1 MASVNNGSGYEYGI
15 PPKVSYP
22 MYGDG
27 TTPSPSDI
35 NITASASVDETTGTP
50 SAEVEKTQDG
60 DNVNFAFK
68 FAGLKG
74 EKGADGAQGPQGE
87 KGDTGATGAT
97 GPDYNAVVSTAIT
110 NENGVYSIKN
120 TMHDGTEQEAGTIEV
135 PESDAGIV
143 EVKDTVVE
151 NNTSGYDFHT
161 ITETQNDG
169 TENEVGKFYIAQ
181 KQYLPFEKG
190 TTGQDITIPV
200 VDQSGVVTN
209 ETILRY
215 RHKSFNTTVT
225 IDDPLAVKAITL
237 TLHSDIGG
245 ADKSYILPNIAAY
258 LTYTNIPSTIPSNY
272 LLLCTPIYAGASRG
286 TIFGGVLY
294 CYCSIITDT
303 SYAFIVEFNLY
314 DNKPDFNAWNITDI
328 SVTVQT

>member
-1 MASVNNGSGYEYGI
+1 MANVNNGSGYEYGL
-15 PPKVSYP
+15 PPKVNYP
-22 MYGDG
+22 VYGDD

-35 NITASASVDETTGTP
+35 NITASASVDETTGMP

-97 GPDYNAVVSTAIT
+97 GPDYNAVVSIAIT
-110 NENGVYSIKN
+110 NENGVYTVKN
-120 TMHDGTEQEAGTIEV
+120 TMHDGTEHDVGTIEV

-181 KQYLPFEKG
+181 VQQLQPAFAIEKNG
-190 TTGQDITIPV
+190 TKF
-200 VDQSGVVTN
+200 VDPQTVNQGGTYKT
-209 ETILRY
+209 TILDKQVDGVY
-215 RHKSFNTTVT
+215 MSGTN
-225 IDDPLAVKAITL
+225 IE
-237 TLHSDIGG
+237 
-245 ADKSYILPNIAAY
+245 AD
-258 LTYTNIPSTIPSNY
+258 IPSTFPDDGIAIVIACDRSSSTAIFPVTKSLLKKIGTTY
-272 LLLCTPIYAGASRG
+272 LDNNGNTHTINSIELGCNTNTVSGYTNATCSLMITATNIGFYT
-286 TIFGGVLY
+286 TIFSSAINIHPNSFTYG
-294 CYCSIITDT
+294 
-303 SYAFIVEFNLY
+303 FI
-314 DNKPDFNAWNITDI
+314 
-328 SVTVQT
+328 